1 MIFLQWRTN
10 KQSPPYSDGVT
21 VMVEDILKML
31 PQEELEFF
39 IEEKLKTSPEFK
51 KLFDKLKTKEF

>member
-1 MIFLQWRTN
+1 
-10 KQSPPYSDGVT
+10 
-21 VMVEDILKML
+21 MVEDILKVL

-39 IEEKLKTSPEFK
+39 IVEKLKISPEFK